1 MQMKAKKVILNMDPQ
16 DIDDFSVIAI
26 HSNLEAYLVAYRLN
40 QNLGCILHNS
50 KKKSIDDVYTRF
62 KYVSKTSND
71 NWELISN
78 HYMNDE
84 IFDKKNLLFNINETN
99 KKSLIP
105 ILDSV
110 DFLFKIPKSKTVNDW
125 VKKIR
130 SIEGV
135 QLAYEIDKKILNNL
149 ENLIFD

>member
-1 MQMKAKKVILNMDPQ
+1 MKTKKVILNMDPQ

-62 KYVSKTSND
+62 KYVSKISND

-84 IFDKKNLLFNINETN
+84 SFDKKNLLFNINETN

-105 ILDSV
+105 TLDSV
-110 DFLFKIPKSKTVNDW
+110 DFLFKIPKSKTVNEW

-130 SIEGV
+130 SIEGI
-135 QLAYEIDKKILNNL
+135 QLAYEIDKKIMYNL

>member
-1 MQMKAKKVILNMDPQ
+1 MKAKKVILNMDPQ